1 MRKLPLIVVEW
12 DDVSSFGG
20 WKTEKEA
27 LDEERPFV
35 AKMVGWEIARN
46 KEYITLATAFSDDD
60 DCNGRRCIP
69 RGCIRS
75 IRRIE

>member
-1 MRKLPLIVVEW
+1 MKKLPLIIIEW

-20 WKTEKEA
+20 WEITKDALEKEK
-27 LDEERPFV
+27 PFR

-46 KEYITLATAFSDDD
+46 KGYITLATAFSDAD

-69 RGCIRS
+69 RGCIIS
-75 IRRIE
+75 IRRLE